1 MPRVMVVYEDSRG
14 PQKNFGLHTLVLSMV
29 SDSNGTAIEKLK
41 GEVQENPMKGNG
53 QVKETLEK
61 NFQGGPLDDF
71 CMVVAVFDEDRIREL
86 YKLSSNASVDEIKD
100 RIIHEAGN
108 PRSLK
113 VILLQRNMETVLEA
127 ARDCDP
133 ALPKE
138 RLEKAL
144 KKDLNARDAILNRI
158 AWGMSKAIRDCIK
171 ARVPALEELR
181 NLILSAL

>member
-1 MPRVMVVYEDSRG
+1 M
-14 PQKNFGLHTLVLSMV
+14 
-29 SDSNGTAIEKLK
+29 
-41 GEVQENPMKGNG
+41 
-53 QVKETLEK
+53 
-61 NFQGGPLDDF
+61 
-71 CMVVAVFDEDRIREL
+71 
-86 YKLSSNASVDEIKD
+86 
-100 RIIHEAGN
+100 
-108 PRSLK
+108 K